1 MRVTSQRRVAGY
13 DGRVGDAN
21 PVGRE
26 MSLEEWADLEEDD
39 PRELVDGRLEE
50 AEMPTW
56 AHELVAS
63 WLVHTLRAW
72 LVPRGGAVVAA
83 GYKFAVAARTGRIP
97 DVSAWFPGTPKPRL
111 DQSMSR
117 TPPDLAVEI
126 ISTEPRDVRR
136 DRIAKHREY
145 AKFGLRSYW
154 MIDPMARTLEVLS
167 LHADGRYAL
176 VLSESAGAHDV
187 PGCEGLR
194 VDLDALWTEL
204 DAAAG
209 SGSDE

>member
-1 MRVTSQRRVAGY
+1 
-13 DGRVGDAN
+13 
-21 PVGRE
+21 
-26 MSLEEWADLEEDD
+26 MSLEEWADLEEDEAC
-39 PRELVDGRLEE
+39 ELVDGRLEE

-56 AHELVAS
+56 AHELVVS
-63 WLVHTLRAW
+63 WLVRTLGAW
-72 LVPRGGAVVAA
+72 LVPRGGAVVAS

-97 DVSAWFPGTPKPRL
+97 DVSAWFPGSPKPRL

-136 DRIAKHREY
+136 DRIAKRHEY

-154 MIDPMARTLEVLS
+154 MIDPTARTLEVLA
-167 LHADGRYAL
+167 LGTDGRYVLA
-176 VLSESAGAHDV
+176 LSESAGAHDV
-187 PGCEGLR
+187 PGCDGLR
-194 VDLDALWTEL
+194 VDLDALWSEL

-209 SGSDE
+209 SGSEE